1 MAGLR
6 THYKKKAAGFG
17 NLEESRII
25 KSFEKEN
32 ARKLRRLDAYNVN
45 RKIIGAGSPV
55 TSSIG
60 RMENVQDG
68 PKDQIVQEDR
78 RMKLLRWR
86 VKRDLQKKIQKAMK
100 PPVLCVGVCHD
111 KLNSSRFL
119 HQSLSAFKPI
129 KSTMSPRITRA
140 TAKRLASEACMKAH
154 SPDATIILRNKKII
168 TKVLDQ
174 GIVHKASKSIG
185 IINIPGS
192 SFAPENYAFRP
203 PACLPSLH
211 LLDQAALKQPKN
223 DLYTTV
229 TPKFCSPCILYARK
243 KKALRQKLLQQPNT
257 KTDTVLMQSERDELL
272 TAAAF
277 EKDEER
283 TPPYFRKVTD
293 GEVMRLKALC
303 WDWMMITSAPD
314 TPEDAQCMINH
325 VIGRSNL
332 LINKEVKLFRK
343 LVTECETGSQE
354 KLVTNDD
361 LQCFWDIIYMQL
373 EDCHSRFGKLNQLK
387 ERNWQEAK

>member
-45 RKIIGAGSPV
+45 RKIIGA
-55 TSSIG
+55 
-60 RMENVQDG
+60 DG
-68 PKDQIVQEDR
+68 PKNQIVQEDR

-111 KLNSSRFL
+111 KLNSSMFL

-140 TAKRLASEACMKAH
+140 TAKRLASEACMKAR

-174 GIVHKASKSIG
+174 GIVHKASKSIE

-211 LLDQAALKQPKN
+211 LLDQAALKQPKK

-243 KKALRQKLLQQPNT
+243 KKALRQKLL
-257 KTDTVLMQSERDELL
+257 
-272 TAAAF
+272 
-277 EKDEER
+277 
-283 TPPYFRKVTD
+283 
-293 GEVMRLKALC
+293 
-303 WDWMMITSAPD
+303 
-314 TPEDAQCMINH
+314 
-325 VIGRSNL
+325 
-332 LINKEVKLFRK
+332 
-343 LVTECETGSQE
+343 
-354 KLVTNDD
+354 
-361 LQCFWDIIYMQL
+361 
-373 EDCHSRFGKLNQLK
+373 
-387 ERNWQEAK
+387 